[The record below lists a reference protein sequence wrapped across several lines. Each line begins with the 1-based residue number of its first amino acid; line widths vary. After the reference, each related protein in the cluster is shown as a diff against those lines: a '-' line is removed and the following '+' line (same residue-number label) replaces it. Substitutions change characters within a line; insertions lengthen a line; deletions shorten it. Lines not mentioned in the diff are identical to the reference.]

1 MYMSNRQLINLKKFI
16 WIFIYYFF
24 ERNSENINNDLL
36 IITYFNSSDE
46 ILVTPGSIDNEECD
60 HPLSEDPNSK
70 WNTFFK
76 DNQALTQIDK
86 DVR

>member
-1 MYMSNRQLINLKKFI
+1 VQILKKTYKFKRVYI
-16 WIFIYYFF
+16 KELKFFFFYKMKISEFFYF
-24 ERNSENINNDLL
+24 L
-36 IITYFNSSDE
+36 DE
-46 ILVTPGSIDNEECD
+46 ILVTPGSFDNEECD

>member
-1 MYMSNRQLINLKKFI
+1 V
-16 WIFIYYFF
+16 FF
-24 ERNSENINNDLL
+24 L
-36 IITYFNSSDE
+36 DE
-46 ILVTPGSIDNEECD
+46 ILVTPGSFDDEQCD
-60 HPLSEDPNSK
+60 HPLSEDPSSR